1 MYIGTRKSTKE
12 ELIDNV
18 TVAKWNNFALRLLK
32 DDRRVDTIEEDSAL
46 RKTEDRLREVF
57 RIWLEESDNPTWL
70 EVVVAL
76 RAVKNNRLAREIEEK
91 FC

>member
-1 MYIGTRKSTKE
+1 M
-12 ELIDNV
+12 DNV
-18 TVAKWNNFALRLLK
+18 TVPKWNNFALRLLK
-32 DDRRVDTIEEDSAL
+32 DDRRVDTIEEDPAL
-46 RKTEDRLREVF
+46 RRIEDKLREVF

-76 RAVKNNRLAREIEEK
+76 RAVKNNRLAREIEER

>member
-1 MYIGTRKSTKE
+1 MYIGTRKPTKE

-46 RKTEDRLREVF
+46 RRTEDKLREVF

-76 RAVKNNRLAREIEEK
+76 RAVKNNRLAKEIEEK

>member
-1 MYIGTRKSTKE
+1 M
-12 ELIDNV
+12 DNV

-32 DDRRVDTIEEDSAL
+32 DDRRVDTIEEDPAL
-46 RKTEDRLREVF
+46 RRIEDKLREVF

>member
-1 MYIGTRKSTKE
+1 M
-12 ELIDNV
+12 DNV

-32 DDRRVDTIEEDSAL
+32 DDRKVDTIEEDSAL
-46 RKTEDRLREVF
+46 RRTEDKLREVF

-70 EVVVAL
+70 EVVAAL
-76 RAVKNNRLAREIEEK
+76 RAVKNNRLAREIEER